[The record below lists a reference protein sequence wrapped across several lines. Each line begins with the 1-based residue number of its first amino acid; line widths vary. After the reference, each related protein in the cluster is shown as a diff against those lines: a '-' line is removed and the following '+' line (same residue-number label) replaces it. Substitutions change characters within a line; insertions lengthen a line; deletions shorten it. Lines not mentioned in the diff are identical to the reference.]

1 MTIDEIKNTLKERG
15 WSYADLAEKLHRSAS
30 SMKNILSGQ
39 QPLNPSL
46 AAHIELLFKDT
57 QQQLLMYKV
66 TFPDA
71 VCESWLPGWEQL
83 TPEQRKTAIEQVL
96 LKAAEQLAEEYKRKL
111 TGEELEL
118 LERFCGRLP
127 IAPVEHHLDLTPH
140 LPPATDYTARR
151 PFA

>member
-1 MTIDEIKNTLKERG
+1 MTIDEIKAALAERG
-15 WSYADLAEKLHRSAS
+15 WTQAQLAEKLHIKTGSLR
-30 SMKNILSGQ
+30 NILSGQ
-39 QPLNPSL
+39 VTLTEQL

-118 LERFCGRLP
+118 LERFCGSLP
-127 IAPVEHHLDLTPH
+127 VAPVEHHLDLTPH